1 MKQLIKKILT
11 GCIWAKVWRNRELT
25 WRLTERE
32 VLSRYKGSILGWV
45 WTFIYPIGMLA
56 TYTIVF
62 TQIYKA
68 KWGINAQGT
77 DFEFAIN
84 LFAGLIVFNLVAEV
98 ATKAPNL
105 IIQNPNYVKKVIF
118 PLEILSITTVLA
130 STFHAITSV
139 GVLLLLEAYANHGH
153 LPATLVLLPF
163 VWLPL
168 ILGCIAMALVLS
180 AIGVYIRD
188 IGQIAGIL
196 VSVLLFLSPV
206 FYPVSAVPEK
216 LRNITQLNPIASV
229 IEETRKVTVA
239 NKKPSN
245 RYLLNGSIGGII
257 GCEMA
262 YLMFKKLRGG
272 FGDVI

>member
-1 MKQLIKKILT
+1 
-11 GCIWAKVWRNRELT
+11 
-25 WRLTERE
+25 
-32 VLSRYKGSILGWV
+32 
-45 WTFIYPIGMLA
+45 MLA

-68 KWGINAQGT
+68 KWGIDTKGT

-98 ATKAPNL
+98 ATKAPSL
-105 IIQNPNYVKKVIF
+105 IMQNPNYVKKVIF
-118 PLEILSITTVLA
+118 PLEILSITSVLA

-139 GVLLLLEAYANHGH
+139 GVLLVLEAYANMGH
-153 LPATLVLLPF
+153 LPITLLLLPL

-168 ILGCIAMALVLS
+168 ILGCITLALILS

-216 LRNITQLNPIASV
+216 LRTITRINPIASV
-229 IEETRKVTVA
+229 IEETRKVAVA
-239 NKKPSN
+239 NKMPSTS
-245 RYLLNGSIGGII
+245 YLLNGTLSGIV
-257 GCEMA
+257 GCDIA

>member
-1 MKQLIKKILT
+1 MKKLIKKIT
-11 GCIWAKVWRNRELT
+11 RNSIWAKVWQNRELT
-25 WRLTERE
+25 WRLSERE
-32 VLSRYKGSILGWV
+32 ILSRYKGSILGWV

-84 LFAGLIVFNLVAEV
+84 LFAGLIVFNLIAEV
-98 ATKAPNL
+98 ATKAPSL

-118 PLEILSITTVLA
+118 PLEILSITTVIA

-139 GVLLLLEAYANHGH
+139 GVLLVLQAYANHGH
-153 LPATLVLLPF
+153 LPATLTLLPF

-168 ILGCIAMALVLS
+168 ILGCITLALILS
-180 AIGVYIRD
+180 AVGVYIRD

-206 FYPVSAVPEK
+206 FYPLSAVPEK
-216 LRNITQLNPIASV
+216 LKNITRLNPIASV
-229 IEETRKVTVA
+229 IEETRKVTVT
-239 NKKPSN
+239 NKMPSTS
-245 RYLLNGSIGGII
+245 YLLNGTIGGVV

-262 YLMFKKLRGG
+262 YLMFRKLRGG